1 MTGMNWGVLLPVVM
15 LAGSNLVM
23 NVAWY
28 GHLKEPNRALW
39 LAILLSW
46 GLAFFEYCL
55 VVPATRIG
63 SATYSL
69 PQLKTIQL
77 FMSASTFILIAWY
90 MFGQKPGLWQLGG
103 FALIVCGAA
112 MVFSGK

>member
-1 MTGMNWGVLLPVVM
+1 MSWNALLPVVM
-15 LAGSNLVM
+15 LAGSNVVM

-28 GHLKEPNRALW
+28 GHLKGSQRAVW

-46 GLAFFEYCL
+46 GLAFLEYCM

-63 SATYSL
+63 SAVYTL

-77 FMSASTFILIAWY
+77 FMSATTFVLIAWY
-90 MFGQKPGLWQLGG
+90 LFGQKPSLWQLGG

-112 MVFSGK
+112 MIFSGR

>member
-1 MTGMNWGVLLPVVM
+1 MNWSLVLPVVM

-28 GHLKEPNRALW
+28 GHLRVPDRALW
-39 LAILLSW
+39 LAIVLSW
-46 GLAFFEYCL
+46 GLAFAEYCL

-63 SATYSL
+63 AAVYSL

-77 FMSASTFILIAWY
+77 FMSATTFLLIAWLAWD
-90 MFGQKPGLWQLGG
+90 QKPGLYQIGG
-103 FALIVCGAA
+103 FALIVAGAA
-112 MVFSGK
+112 LVFSGK